1 MPKPMSIKSYRL
13 TDHARLEMA
22 RRQITEEDVAQ
33 VLSAPEQ
40 VEVVRP
46 GREVYQSR
54 VELGAPHKLYLLRVF
69 IDVERQPPDVVTVYR
84 TSKSEKYWRTV

>member
-1 MPKPMSIKSYRL
+1 MPKPISIKSYRL
-13 TDHARLEMA
+13 TEHAQLEMA

-54 VELGAPHKLYLLRVF
+54 VELGDPLKLYLLRVF

-84 TSKSEKYWRTV
+84 TSKIEKYWRTV

>member
-1 MPKPMSIKSYRL
+1 MAEPVSIKDYRL
-13 TDHARLEMA
+13 TEHARLEMA
-22 RRQITEEDVAQ
+22 RRQITEDDVAQ

-54 VELGAPHKLYLLRVF
+54 VELDASPKLYLLRVF
-69 IDVERQPPDVVTVYR
+69 IDVERQPPDVITAYR
-84 TSKSEKYWRTV
+84 TSKIGKYWRTV